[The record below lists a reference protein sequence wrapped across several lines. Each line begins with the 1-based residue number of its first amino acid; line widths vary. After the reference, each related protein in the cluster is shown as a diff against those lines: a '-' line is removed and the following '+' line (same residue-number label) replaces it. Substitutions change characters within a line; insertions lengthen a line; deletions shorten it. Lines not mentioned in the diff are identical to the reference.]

1 MDCIFCKIVRG
12 EIPSA
17 KVYEDDEALAFL
29 DINPVNK
36 GHVLLIPKTHHQMM
50 VDTPDDL
57 IAYIFTKAKVLMSA
71 IQQGLDADFVA
82 VSVVG
87 VEVPHFHVHL
97 VPRFTNDGL
106 ANWWPTKQYGE
117 GELEQYAEKIKQ
129 AV

>member
-1 MDCIFCKIVRG
+1 MDCIFCKIVAK
-12 EIPSA
+12 EIPCA
-17 KVYEDDEALAFL
+17 KVYEDDKALAFL

-36 GHVLLIPKTHHQMM
+36 GHILLIPKEHHQMM

-71 IQQGLDADFVA
+71 IQQGLNADFVA

-106 ANWWPTKQYGE
+106 ANWWPTKQYEE
-117 GELEQYAEKIKQ
+117 GELGQYAEKIKKSL
-129 AV
+129 